1 VNANLSDKTESK
13 KGIKLS
19 TFGILFLGTP
29 HEGSGAAPLGHRALK
44 IAQVYYSI
52 NDNTIKELE
61 EHSQWLERETGL
73 FNTIRDSFR
82 IRNCYET
89 MPTPLLHG
97 TSIVVCTRSI
107 QFGRK
112 S

>member
-1 VNANLSDKTESK
+1 MNANLSDKNESK

-29 HEGSGAAPLGHRALK
+29 HEGSGAVSLGQSALR

-52 NDNTIKELE
+52 NDNAVKELS
-61 EHSQWLERETGL
+61 EHSQWLERETNL
-73 FNTIRDSFR
+73 FNTIRDNFR

-89 MPTPLLHG
+89 SPTPLLRG
-97 TSIVVCTRSI
+97 ASVTVCT
-107 QFGRK
+107 
-112 S
+112 